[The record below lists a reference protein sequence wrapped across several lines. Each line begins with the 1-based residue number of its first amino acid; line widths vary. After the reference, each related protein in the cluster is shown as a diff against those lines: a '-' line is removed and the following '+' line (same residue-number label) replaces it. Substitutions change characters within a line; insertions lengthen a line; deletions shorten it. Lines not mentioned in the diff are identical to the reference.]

1 MRSPRIL
8 RCPLDNQ
15 PVVDQRHNRFVGQ
28 QLLAPV
34 RQVHLASAPLRG
46 VALPVARNAVLQER
60 YFAQVREQREIQR
73 QRKVSAIEPDIAFDL
88 AGVPLIVVDLLNMQ
102 MHLMFSQKR
111 AHDTGDNPVLN
122 VFAIEGQ
129 REGFQPGGFF
139 ARAWTGVMPAR

>member
-8 RCPLDNQ
+8 RCPRIISQ
-15 PVVDQRHNRFVGQ
+15 WWISGTIA
-28 QLLAPV
+28 LLVSSCWHQFA
-34 RQVHLASAPLRG
+34 VHLASAPLRG

-139 ARAWTGVMPAR
+139 ARARTGVMPAR